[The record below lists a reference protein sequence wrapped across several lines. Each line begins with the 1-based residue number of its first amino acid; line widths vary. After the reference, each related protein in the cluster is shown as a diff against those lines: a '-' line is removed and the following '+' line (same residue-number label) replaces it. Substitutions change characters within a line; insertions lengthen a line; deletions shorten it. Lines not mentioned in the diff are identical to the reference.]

1 MYRCRM
7 KIAIF
12 SKDAMLTELVR
23 SLEPLEHF
31 THEITV
37 VSEENQDIMREG
49 QLIIWNLDA
58 PVLPSK
64 LRARCAGDAV
74 LVFCGSRQLIGTLP
88 MEELEAADE
97 FWETPL
103 VRDYLKVRLKRIM
116 EQIKL
121 GYDYYMTQ
129 AYLDTAIDSIPD
141 MLWFK
146 SLDGIHVKVNK
157 AFCSVVGK
165 TREDVVGQ
173 NHCYI
178 YGAYPRMIMK
188 TGRLRAGSRRMRSLR
203 RAAPCSLR
211 SL

>member
-12 SKDAMLTELVR
+12 GKDTMLSELVR

-37 VSEENQDIMREG
+37 APEANQEIMRESR
-49 QLIIWNLDA
+49 LLIWNLDDSV
-58 PVLPSK
+58 PPSK
-64 LRARCAGDAV
+64 LRSQCAAEAS
-74 LVFCGSRQLIGTLP
+74 LIFCGSRQRIGALP
-88 MEELEAADE
+88 PEEFGAADE

-103 VRDYLKVRLKRIM
+103 VRDYIKVRLKRMM

-121 GYDYYMTQ
+121 GYDYYMTRT
-129 AYLDTAIDSIPD
+129 YLDTAIDSIPD

-146 SLDGIHVKVNK
+146 TLDGIHVKVNK

-165 TREDVVGQ
+165 TREDVTGR

-178 YGAYPRMIMK
+178 WGVSRMIMK
-188 TGRLRAGSRRMRSLR
+188 MGRPHAGSRRMRL
-203 RAAPCSLR
+203 
-211 SL
+211 